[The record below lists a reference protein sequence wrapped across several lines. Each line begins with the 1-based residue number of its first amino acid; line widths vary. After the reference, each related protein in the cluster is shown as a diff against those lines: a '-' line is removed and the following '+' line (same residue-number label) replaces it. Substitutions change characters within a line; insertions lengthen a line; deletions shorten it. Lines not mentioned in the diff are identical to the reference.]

1 VAVFGSGQPLSTVFA
16 VGPDRKLLGHSFE
29 GGHRITDLDPVDRSG
44 PVVQVSGPAQGAR
57 SVVVVSAGRV
67 IAVVPAAQGR
77 FWALVPTKSLQ
88 NRNFSVYALQR

>member
-1 VAVFGSGQPLSTVFA
+1 
-16 VGPDRKLLGHSFE
+16 
-29 GGHRITDLDPVDRSG
+29 
-44 PVVQVSGPAQGAR
+44 VVQVSGPAQGAR